1 MKGEIVNNKLKIC
14 DLYYPYRKDIKRYFN
29 DRKELLGTKTI
40 YYLGNIKNSMVAKT
54 LFKNCY
60 IKIDDKTFYC
70 PNDLKYNDDI
80 DCFME
85 DVKLIEC

>member
-1 MKGEIVNNKLKIC
+1 
-14 DLYYPYRKDIKRYFN
+14 
-29 DRKELLGTKTI
+29 
-40 YYLGNIKNSMVAKT
+40 MVAKT

-85 DVKLIEC
+85 DVKLIEY